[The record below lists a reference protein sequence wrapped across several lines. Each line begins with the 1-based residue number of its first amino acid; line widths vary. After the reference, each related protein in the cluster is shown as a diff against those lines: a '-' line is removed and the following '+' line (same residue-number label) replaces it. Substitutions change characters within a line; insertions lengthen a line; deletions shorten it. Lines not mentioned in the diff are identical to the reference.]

1 MHVRGVVDFI
11 FSGIF
16 ELMSSGVYVQSV
28 VELIVV
34 KEFISRGVVKY
45 NGVYA
50 KGRYVTLDLT

>member
-1 MHVRGVVDFI
+1 MDFI